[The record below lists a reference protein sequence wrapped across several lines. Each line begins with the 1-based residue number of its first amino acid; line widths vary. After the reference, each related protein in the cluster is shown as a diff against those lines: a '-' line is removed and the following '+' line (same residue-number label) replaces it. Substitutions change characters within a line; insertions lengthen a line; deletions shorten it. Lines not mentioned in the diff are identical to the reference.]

1 MKKYQVVLGYKTKLG
16 NYKEVERFEISATD
30 DDDAINILEAELRN
44 YRGKSKAKRIY
55 GRCFNE
61 EKLVI
66 KTKYYDLYECVSGM
80 V

>member
-1 MKKYQVVLGYKTKLG
+1 MKKYKIVLGYVNKLDS
-16 NYKEVERFEISATD
+16 YYEVKRFEISATD

-66 KTKYYDLYECVSGM
+66 KSKYYDL
-80 V
+80 